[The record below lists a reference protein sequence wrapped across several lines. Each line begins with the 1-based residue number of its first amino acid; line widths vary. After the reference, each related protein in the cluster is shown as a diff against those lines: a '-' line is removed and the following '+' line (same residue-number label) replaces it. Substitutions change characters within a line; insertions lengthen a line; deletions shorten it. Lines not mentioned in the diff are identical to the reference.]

1 MASAVAA
8 ACAVGGMAMRYWP
21 GRVALA
27 SSGASSVTTT
37 TPGARTRRLITVVAC
52 TRAWRS
58 AVAIFT
64 AYFLQILRKISGN
77 RCTPLLPEPLYC
89 IESVNNRGKEGPQMA
104 GLIVFKSLADA
115 LREGYQ
121 VYDRTADGYLVR
133 TRTAAGWA
141 MALVSCK

>member
-1 MASAVAA
+1 M
-8 ACAVGGMAMRYWP
+8 
-21 GRVALA
+21 
-27 SSGASSVTTT
+27 
-37 TPGARTRRLITVVAC
+37 
-52 TRAWRS
+52 
-58 AVAIFT
+58 
-64 AYFLQILRKISGN
+64 
-77 RCTPLLPEPLYC
+77 LPEPLYC

-115 LREGYQ
+115 LRAGYQ